1 MTEIT
6 VNGMTCT
13 SCATHV
19 KDALEK
25 IPGVNAAVVSYPES
39 RAQVMA
45 DTAVSH
51 NQLLAAIA
59 ALGYQGSIRVGDF
72 KDEPKI
78 RDALEG
84 AGLHIAIIG
93 SGGAAMAAALKA
105 VEQGATVTLIERGTI
120 GGTCVNIGC
129 VPSKIMIRAAHIA
142 HLRRESPFDGGI
154 AATVPAIDRSKLLA
168 QQQARVDELRHAKY
182 EGILDGNPAITVL
195 HGEARF
201 KDDQSLVVRL
211 NEGGEREVTFDRCL
225 VATGASPAVPP
236 IPGLK
241 ESPYWTSTEALVSDT
256 IPARLAVIGSSVVAL
271 ELAQAFARL
280 GSQVTILARSTL
292 FFRED
297 PAIGEAVTA
306 AFRAEGIEVLEHTQA
321 SQVAHVNG
329 EFVLTTGHG
338 ELRADKLLVAT
349 GRAPNTR
356 SLALD
361 AAGVTVNAQG
371 AIVIDQGMRTS
382 NPNIYAAG
390 DCTDQPQFVYVAA
403 AAGTRAAINMT
414 GGDAA
419 LNLTAMPAV
428 VFTDPQVAT
437 VGYSEAEAHHDGIE
451 TDSRTLTLDNVPRA
465 LANFDTRGFI
475 KLVIEEGSGRLI
487 GVQAVAPEAG
497 ELIQTA
503 VLAIRNR
510 MTVQELADQLFP
522 YLTMVEGLKLAAQ
535 TPLGEICRYRV
546 CRVMPSSRHRSP
558 TLVSGCP
565 IAAIA
570 RRSLAAVI
578 LNGRP
583 PFRPRAR
590 ADAKPA
596 MVRSAINSRS
606 NSANAAKMPKTS
618 LPAAVVV
625 SMAAP
630 WPVNTLRPM
639 PRAVR
644 SCTVLMRWR
653 KSRPSR
659 SSFHT
664 TSVSPGRSAF
674 RQLTKPGRSSRLPD
688 AWSS

>member
-1 MTEIT
+1 MNGRVLHVT
-6 VNGMTCT
+6 GMTCD
-13 SCATHV
+13 SCANHV
-19 KDALEK
+19 EK
-25 IPGVNAAVVSYPES
+25 VLLTVPGVHKAEVSYPDALARVSGEPALDPTMLVS
-39 RAQVMA
+39 
-45 DTAVSH
+45 AV
-51 NQLLAAIA
+51 AAAGYRA
-59 ALGYQGSIRVGDF
+59 ALADAPPAAMGSGLLGKMREWLGSGD
-72 KDEPKI
+72 KAGGD
-78 RDALEG
+78 G
-84 AGLHIAIIG
+84 GGLHIAVIG

-105 VEQGATVTLIERGTI
+105 IEQGARVTLIERGTI
-120 GGTCVNIGC
+120 GGTCVNVGC

-154 AATVPAIDRSKLLA
+154 KAAPPAILRERLLA

-182 EGILDGNPAITVL
+182 ESILDGNPSITVL
-195 HGEARF
+195 RGEASF
-201 KDDQSLVVRL
+201 KNEHTLTVRL
-211 NEGGEREVTFDRCL
+211 VEGGERVVAFDRCL
-225 VATGASPAVPP
+225 VATGASAAVPP

-241 ESPYWTSTEALVSDT
+241 DTPYWTSTEALVSDS
-256 IPARLAVIGSSVVAL
+256 IPERLAVIGSSVVAV

-280 GSQVTILARSTL
+280 GSQVTILARNTL

-321 SQVAHVNG
+321 SHVAYADR

-338 ELRADKLLVAT
+338 IIAADKLLVAT

-356 SLALD
+356 GLNLE
-361 AAGVTVNAQG
+361 AAGVTFNAQG
-371 AIVIDQGMRTS
+371 AIVIDKGMRTS
-382 NPNIYAAG
+382 NPHIYAAG

-419 LNLTAMPAV
+419 LDLSAMPAV

-437 VGYSEAEAHHDGIE
+437 VGYSEAKAHHDGIE

-535 TPLGEICRYRV
+535 TFNKDVKQL
-546 CRVMPSSRHRSP
+546 
-558 TLVSGCP
+558 
-565 IAAIA
+565 
-570 RRSLAAVI
+570 
-578 LNGRP
+578 
-583 PFRPRAR
+583 
-590 ADAKPA
+590 
-596 MVRSAINSRS
+596 
-606 NSANAAKMPKTS
+606 
-618 LPAAVVV
+618 
-625 SMAAP
+625 
-630 WPVNTLRPM
+630 
-639 PRAVR
+639 
-644 SCTVLMRWR
+644 SCCA
-653 KSRPSR
+653 
-659 SSFHT
+659 
-664 TSVSPGRSAF
+664 G
-674 RQLTKPGRSSRLPD
+674 
-688 AWSS
+688 